1 MHLSGSRAKSDLVAV
16 MDKVELTRQGDGG
29 GEKSVCPLP
38 TLAHP
43 SGGGGDGDG
52 QTSFV
57 VSFFLS
63 FPERGSRE
71 DANPSPF
78 SFSGH

>member
-29 GEKSVCPLP
+29 GGKNVRPLS

-43 SGGGGDGDG
+43 SGGDDDGDG

-63 FPERGSRE
+63 SSERGSRE

-78 SFSGH
+78 SLPGH